1 MTPTQPPG
9 GDPEP
14 TTLYGYCP
22 ICRGKVIARERRI
35 DGDSI
40 CENKH
45 KFKSSVTIPLGDRKS
60 ESNSELIQEMKSPI
74 FDRSPYL
81 TNLLFTGAQRIELLE
96 KDLAT
101 ALAEYQKLEA
111 KLKELK

>member
-1 MTPTQPPG
+1 M
-9 GDPEP
+9 
-14 TTLYGYCP
+14 
-22 ICRGKVIARERRI
+22 IARERRI

-45 KFKSSVTIPLGDRKS
+45 KFKSALAAPPGDRRFYTNPELVSEMKKPLNNS
-60 ESNSELIQEMKSPI
+60 ESYTSQ
-74 FDRSPYL
+74 
-81 TNLLFTGAQRIELLE
+81 LLFTGAQRIELLE